1 MSVVKVMAVARQATS
16 VSHRVAVPNKSVAL
30 VAAPGGLIDNSGII
44 ETGDQ

>member
-1 MSVVKVMAVARQATS
+1 MSVVKAMAS